1 MSENVLGELSE
12 DRRLL
17 GRTSTAERV
26 AGILRTRIIE
36 GAFRPGTRLIEEEIG
51 GALGVSRN
59 TLREAFRLLTHERL
73 LVHELNRGMFVR
85 KLTVEDLEDLYRV
98 RRLVECAALRQL
110 AAPPYELGPIEA
122 AVDAGRSAAAEHRWR
137 DLGTANMHF
146 HQGIAAL
153 AGSPR
158 TDDMM
163 RGVLAE
169 LRLVFHV
176 MENPRRFHEPY
187 LPRNQEILDTLRGG
201 DAPAAE
207 RLLAV
212 YLDDSRHQ
220 LAEAYSRQLG

>member
-1 MSENVLGELSE
+1 MSENVLAELTD
-12 DRRLL
+12 DRKLL

-36 GAFRPGTRLIEEEIG
+36 GAFRPGMRLAEEEIG

-59 TLREAFRLLTHERL
+59 TLREAFRLLSHERL
-73 LVHELNRGMFVR
+73 LAHELNRGMFVR

-110 AAPPYELGPIEA
+110 SAPPYALGTVEA
-122 AVDAGRSAAAEHRWR
+122 AVAAGREAAEAHRWR
-137 DLGTANMHF
+137 DLGTANMRF
-146 HQGIAAL
+146 HQGIVEL

-158 TDDMM
+158 TDEMM

-176 MENPRRFHEPY
+176 MEYPRRFHEPY
-187 LPRNQEILDTLRGG
+187 LPRNQEILRTLQDG

-212 YLDDSRHQ
+212 YLDDSRRQ
-220 LAEAYSRQLG
+220 LAEAYARKLG